1 MKAEIDFNRLEK
13 FISIFGTPPV
23 FLDHATVKSSGA
35 TFNCGVSN
43 KNYSLIFRPVIVKME
58 TVTVGKNIIP
68 TGMYILIEGH
78 ERLPL
83 AKVFDSVPAIIL
95 DSRLS
100 EADINAL
107 EFLLNIDLDELD
119 ETSMLQVVKFGYDFI
134 FKTIAPESIRVAES
148 ADGSLNRRIIEIL
161 SELIDMSTQNLYR
174 YVGII
179 HHLENPLIDL
189 FKSGVLSL
197 RTAYLISSERSDIQL
212 CVYDFILRYQM
223 ITVTEQDAYI
233 LCKLTKEEIE
243 YMDEQKIRELEEKNQ
258 LLEKELA
265 NVKNQLAQARS
276 KSKIYR
282 KEILDAIDEDM
293 RSGAG
298 SYSNI
303 PNLSTLL
310 AIEDKFKGINN
321 LTSSLVKT
329 IYKATS
335 VQYDFHNRELENLEL
350 LINKFVSV
358 YNDISESDKLA
369 VVNESDVKDGVLNKK
384 KRGGRSKA

>member
-1 MKAEIDFNRLEK
+1 MKAEIDIRRLKK

-23 FLDHATVKSSGA
+23 FLDHEVIKSS
-35 TFNCGVSN
+35 NVIIKYDVSAS
-43 KNYSLIFRPVIVKME
+43 NYSLFFKPVIVRME
-58 TVTVGKNIIP
+58 TINVGKNRIP
-68 TGMYILIEGH
+68 TGMYTLIEGQ

-83 AKVFDSVPAIIL
+83 AKVFDSVPAIVI

-100 EADINAL
+100 ETEIASL
-107 EFLLNIDLDELD
+107 EFLLNTDIEDLDEP
-119 ETSMLQVVKFGYDFI
+119 SIIQVVNFGYDLI
-134 FKTIAPESIRVAES
+134 LRTITPNSSKESNLI
-148 ADGSLNRRIIEIL
+148 DGSINRRVIEIL
-161 SELIDMSTQNLYR
+161 SELLPMSTQNLYR

-179 HHLENPLIDL
+179 RHLEPPLINL

-197 RTAYLISSERSDIQL
+197 RAAYLISSVKPDVQL

-223 ITVTEQDAYI
+223 ITVTEQDAYT
-233 LCKLTKEEIE
+233 LCRLIKEEID
-243 YMDEQKIRELEEKNQ
+243 YMDEQKLKEMEEQNK

-276 KSKIYR
+276 KSKLYR
-282 KEILDAIDEDM
+282 KEILDAVDEDM

-310 AIEDKFKGINN
+310 AIEDKFKSINS

-358 YNDISESDKLA
+358 YNDISEDEKLA
-369 VVNESDVKDGVLNKK
+369 VVNESDVKDGVLNAKK
-384 KRGGRSKA
+384 KRGRKA

>member
-1 MKAEIDFNRLEK
+1 MKAEIDIRRLKK

-23 FLDHATVKSSGA
+23 FLDHEVIKSS
-35 TFNCGVSN
+35 NVKIKYDVSAS
-43 KNYSLIFRPVIVKME
+43 NYSLFFKPVIVRME
-58 TVTVGKNIIP
+58 TINVGKNRIP
-68 TGMYILIEGH
+68 TGMYTLIEGQ

-83 AKVFDSVPAIIL
+83 AKVFDSVPAIVI

-100 EADINAL
+100 ETEIASL
-107 EFLLNIDLDELD
+107 EFLLNTDIEDLDEP
-119 ETSMLQVVKFGYDFI
+119 SIIQVVNFGYDLI
-134 FKTIAPESIRVAES
+134 LRTITPNSSKESNPI
-148 ADGSLNRRIIEIL
+148 DGSINRRVIEVL
-161 SELIDMSTQNLYR
+161 SELIPMSTQNLYR

-179 HHLENPLIDL
+179 RHLEPPLIKL

-197 RTAYLISSERSDIQL
+197 RAAYLISSVKPDVQL

-223 ITVTEQDAYI
+223 ITVTEQDAYT
-233 LCKLTKEEIE
+233 LCRLMKEEID
-243 YMDEQKIRELEEKNQ
+243 YMDEQKLKEMEEQNK

-276 KSKIYR
+276 KSKLYR
-282 KEILDAIDEDM
+282 KEILDAVDEDM

-310 AIEDKFKGINN
+310 AIEDKFKSINS

-358 YNDISESDKLA
+358 YNDISEDEKLA
-369 VVNESDVKDGVLNKK
+369 VVNESDVKDGVLNAKK
-384 KRGGRSKA
+384 KRGRKA

>member
-1 MKAEIDFNRLEK
+1 MKAEIDIRRLKK

-23 FLDHATVKSSGA
+23 FLDHEVIKSSNV
-35 TFNCGVSN
+35 TIKYDVSAS
-43 KNYSLIFRPVIVKME
+43 NYSLFFKPVIVRME
-58 TVTVGKNIIP
+58 TVNVGKNKIP
-68 TGMYILIEGH
+68 TGLYILIEGQ

-83 AKVFDSVPAIIL
+83 AKVFDSIPAIVI

-100 EADINAL
+100 ETEIASL
-107 EFLLNIDLDELD
+107 EFLLNTDIEDLDE
-119 ETSMLQVVKFGYDFI
+119 SSIIQVVKFGYDLI
-134 FKTIAPESIRVAES
+134 LRTIAPDKGKDPNLI
-148 ADGSLNRRIIEIL
+148 DGNINRRVIEVL
-161 SELIDMSTQNLYR
+161 SELIPMSTQNLYR

-179 HHLENPLIDL
+179 RHLEPPLINL

-197 RTAYLISSERSDIQL
+197 RAAYLISSVKPDVQL

-223 ITVTEQDAYI
+223 ITVTEQDAYT
-233 LCKLTKEEIE
+233 LCRLMKEEID
-243 YMDEQKIRELEEKNQ
+243 YMDEQKLKEMEEQNK

-276 KSKIYR
+276 KSKLYR
-282 KEILDAIDEDM
+282 KEILDAVDEDM

-310 AIEDKFKGINN
+310 AIEDKFKSINS

-358 YNDISESDKLA
+358 YNDISEDEKLA
-369 VVNESDVKDGVLNKK
+369 VVNESDVKDGVLNAKK
-384 KRGGRSKA
+384 KRGRKA

>member
-1 MKAEIDFNRLEK
+1 MKAEIDIRRLKK

-23 FLDHATVKSSGA
+23 FLDHEVIKSS
-35 TFNCGVSN
+35 NVIIKYDVSAS
-43 KNYSLIFRPVIVKME
+43 NYSLFFKPVIVRME
-58 TVTVGKNIIP
+58 TVNVGKNKIP
-68 TGMYILIEGH
+68 TGLYILIEGQ

-83 AKVFDSVPAIIL
+83 AKVFDSIPAIVI

-100 EADINAL
+100 ETEIASL
-107 EFLLNIDLDELD
+107 EFLLNTDIEDLDE
-119 ETSMLQVVKFGYDFI
+119 SSIIQVVKFGYDLI
-134 FKTIAPESIRVAES
+134 LRTIAPDKGKDPNLI
-148 ADGSLNRRIIEIL
+148 DGNINRRVIEVL
-161 SELIDMSTQNLYR
+161 SELIPMSTQNLYR

-179 HHLENPLIDL
+179 RHLEPPLINL

-197 RTAYLISSERSDIQL
+197 RAAYLISCVKPDVQL

-223 ITVTEQDAYI
+223 ITVTEQDAYT
-233 LCKLTKEEIE
+233 LCRLIKEEIN
-243 YMDEQKIRELEEKNQ
+243 YMDEQKLKEMEEQNK

-276 KSKIYR
+276 KSKLYR
-282 KEILDAIDEDM
+282 KEILDAVDEDM

-310 AIEDKFKGINN
+310 AIEDKFKSINS

-358 YNDISESDKLA
+358 YNDISEDEKLA
-369 VVNESDVKDGVLNKK
+369 VVNESDVKDGVLNAKK
-384 KRGGRSKA
+384 KRGRKS

>member
-1 MKAEIDFNRLEK
+1 MKAEIDIRRLKK

-23 FLDHATVKSSGA
+23 FLDHEVIKSS
-35 TFNCGVSN
+35 NVIIKYDVSAS
-43 KNYSLIFRPVIVKME
+43 NYSLFFKPVIVRME
-58 TVTVGKNIIP
+58 TINVGKNRIP
-68 TGMYILIEGH
+68 TGMYTLIEGQ

-83 AKVFDSVPAIIL
+83 AKVFDSVPAIVI
-95 DSRLS
+95 DIRLS
-100 EADINAL
+100 ETEIASL
-107 EFLLNIDLDELD
+107 EFLLNTDIEDLDEP
-119 ETSMLQVVKFGYDFI
+119 SIIQVVNFGYDLI
-134 FKTIAPESIRVAES
+134 LRTITPNSSKESNLI
-148 ADGSLNRRIIEIL
+148 DGSINRRVIEIL
-161 SELIDMSTQNLYR
+161 SELLPMSTQNLYR

-179 HHLENPLIDL
+179 RHLEPPLINL

-197 RTAYLISSERSDIQL
+197 RAAYLISSVKPDVQL

-223 ITVTEQDAYI
+223 ITVTEQDAYT
-233 LCKLTKEEIE
+233 LCRLIKEEID
-243 YMDEQKIRELEEKNQ
+243 YMDEQKLKEMEEQNK

-276 KSKIYR
+276 KSKLYR
-282 KEILDAIDEDM
+282 KEILDAVDEDM

-310 AIEDKFKGINN
+310 AIEDKFKSINS

-358 YNDISESDKLA
+358 YNDISEDEKLA
-369 VVNESDVKDGVLNKK
+369 VVNESDVKDGVLNAKK
-384 KRGGRSKA
+384 KRGRKA

>member
-1 MKAEIDFNRLEK
+1 MKAEIDIRRLEK

-23 FLDHATVKSSGA
+23 FLDLDAIKSPSDK
-35 TFNCGVSN
+35 FKCDVSEAN
-43 KNYSLIFRPVIVKME
+43 FSLFFKPIIVRME
-58 TVTVGKNIIP
+58 TVNVGKNKIP
-68 TGMYILIEGH
+68 TGLYILIEGQ

-83 AKVFDSVPAIIL
+83 AKVFDSVPAIVI
-95 DSRLS
+95 DSRFS
-100 EADINAL
+100 ETEIASL
-107 EFLLNIDLDELD
+107 EFLLNTDIEDLDE
-119 ETSMLQVVKFGYDFI
+119 SSIIQVIKFGYDLI
-134 FKTIAPESIRVAES
+134 LKTIAPDKGKEPNLIEGSI
-148 ADGSLNRRIIEIL
+148 NRRVIEVL
-161 SELIDMSTQNLYR
+161 SELIPMSTQNLYR

-179 HHLENPLIDL
+179 RHLEPPLIKL

-197 RTAYLISSERSDIQL
+197 RATYLISSLKPDVQL

-223 ITVTEQDAYI
+223 ITVTEQDAYT
-233 LCKLTKEEIE
+233 LCRLMKEEID
-243 YMDEQKIRELEEKNQ
+243 YMDEQKIKEMEEQNK

-276 KSKIYR
+276 KSKLYR
-282 KEILDAIDEDM
+282 KEILDAVDEDM

-310 AIEDKFKGINN
+310 AIEDKFKSINS

-358 YNDISESDKLA
+358 YNDISEDEKLA
-369 VVNESDVKDGVLNKK
+369 VVNESDVKDGVLNAKK
-384 KRGGRSKA
+384 KRGRKA

>member
-1 MKAEIDFNRLEK
+1 MKAEIDIRRLKK

-23 FLDHATVKSSGA
+23 FLDHEVIKSS
-35 TFNCGVSN
+35 NVIIKYDVSAS
-43 KNYSLIFRPVIVKME
+43 NYSLFFKPVIVRME
-58 TVTVGKNIIP
+58 TVNVGKNKIP
-68 TGMYILIEGH
+68 TGLYILIEGQ

-83 AKVFDSVPAIIL
+83 AKVFDSIPAIVI

-100 EADINAL
+100 ETEIASL
-107 EFLLNIDLDELD
+107 EFLLNTDIEDLDE
-119 ETSMLQVVKFGYDFI
+119 SSIIQVVKFGYDLI
-134 FKTIAPESIRVAES
+134 LRTIAPDKGKDPNLI
-148 ADGSLNRRIIEIL
+148 DGNINRRVIEVL
-161 SELIDMSTQNLYR
+161 SELIPMSTQNLYR

-179 HHLENPLIDL
+179 RHLEPPLINL

-197 RTAYLISSERSDIQL
+197 RAAYLISCVKPDVQL

-223 ITVTEQDAYI
+223 ITVTEQDAYT
-233 LCKLTKEEIE
+233 LCRLMKEEIN
-243 YMDEQKIRELEEKNQ
+243 YMDEQKLKEMEEQNK

-276 KSKIYR
+276 KSKLYR
-282 KEILDAIDEDM
+282 KEILDAVDEDM

-310 AIEDKFKGINN
+310 AIEDKFKSINS

-358 YNDISESDKLA
+358 YNDISEDEKLA
-369 VVNESDVKDGVLNKK
+369 VVNESDVKDGVLNAKK
-384 KRGGRSKA
+384 KRGRKA